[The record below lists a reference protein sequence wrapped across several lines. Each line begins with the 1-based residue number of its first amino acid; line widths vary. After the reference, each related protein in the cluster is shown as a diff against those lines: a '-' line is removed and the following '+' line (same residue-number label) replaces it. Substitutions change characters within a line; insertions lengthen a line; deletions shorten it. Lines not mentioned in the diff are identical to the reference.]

1 MVYAIRLIP
10 TIFGSN
16 EKKIQD
22 CERDARFTATKVIVA
37 KKEIKKDQIFDS
49 SNISLMRAGSSGLN
63 GTNWDSLI
71 GTKSLKNYSKGD
83 VIQN

>member
-1 MVYAIRLIP
+1 MVNSIRLIP

-16 EKKIQD
+16 EKKVQE
-22 CERDARFTATKVIVA
+22 CEKDARFTATKVIVA
-37 KKEIKKDQIFDS
+37 KKDIKKDQIFDS
-49 SNISLMRAGSSGLN
+49 TNISLMRAGAYGLD

-71 GTKSLKNYSKGD
+71 GSKSIRNYSRGE